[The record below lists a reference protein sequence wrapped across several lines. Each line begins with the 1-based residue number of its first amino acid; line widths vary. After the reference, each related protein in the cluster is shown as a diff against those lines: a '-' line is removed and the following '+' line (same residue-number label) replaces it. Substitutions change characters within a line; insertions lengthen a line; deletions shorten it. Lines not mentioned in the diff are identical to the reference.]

1 MVRKRPITLQEH
13 AKRISPL
20 GGKARMD
27 SMSAEER
34 KSFAASGGRA
44 GAIARKEKLSPKRR
58 SEIAKA
64 AALARWKKDS

>member
-1 MVRKRPITLQEH
+1 
-13 AKRISPL
+13 
-20 GGKARMD
+20 MD